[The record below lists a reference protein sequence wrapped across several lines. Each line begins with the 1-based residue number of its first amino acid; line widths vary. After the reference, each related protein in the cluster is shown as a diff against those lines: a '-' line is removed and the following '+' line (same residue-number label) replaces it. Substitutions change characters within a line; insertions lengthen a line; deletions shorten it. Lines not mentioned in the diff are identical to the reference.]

1 MAKKKPAAKAAN
13 CCKVPA
19 APKPDRQ
26 TTLHVERVQAV
37 AEPEPYLHVKE
48 SPAAGGSFGGMVRE
62 MAGRA
67 VENALDDP
75 LTAVARVDSASS
87 LAAKLLPTL
96 PGEFPIPIP
105 RGLYDVLPESAKK
118 ITR

>member
-13 CCKVPA
+13 
-19 APKPDRQ
+19 APNPDRQ
-26 TTLHVERVQAV
+26 TTLHVEPVQVV
-37 AEPEPYLHVKE
+37 AEPEPVLHVKE
-48 SPAAGGSFGGMVRE
+48 PPPAGGSFGGFVRE

-67 VENALDDP
+67 IDNAIDDP
-75 LTAVARVDSASS
+75 LTAVARMDSASS

-105 RGLYDVLPESAKK
+105 RGLYENLPENV
-118 ITR
+118 REMNR